1 MQLMLVMVRLA
12 ETLTLD
18 ILGSRV
24 RNLILFIRVII
35 IIIFRVSLC
44 HAVCLILTKP
54 ALLIVKVSSLNE
66 FNYFVQDYRSIE
78 IYW

>member
-24 RNLILFIRVII
+24 RNLILFIWVII
-35 IIIFRVSLC
+35 IIISRVLY
-44 HAVCLILTKP
+44 AIPYV
-54 ALLIVKVSSLNE
+54 
-66 FNYFVQDYRSIE
+66 
-78 IYW
+78 